1 MGGNH
6 ESEKLIAIDKY
17 SNIATA
23 LAVTK
28 GAAFYRNTQEKIS
41 RKHQPA
47 EAAGPNVHSS
57 DGFAAHNGF
66 LIIACRLL
74 KGGLCLHT

>member
-1 MGGNH
+1 MGSNH

-41 RKHQPA
+41 RKENTSQPKRP
-47 EAAGPNVHSS
+47 GLMSTVLMDSQ
-57 DGFAAHNGF
+57 
-66 LIIACRLL
+66 LIMDS
-74 KGGLCLHT
+74 

>member
-1 MGGNH
+1 MQLYVGSNH

-41 RKHQPA
+41 RKENTSQPKRP
-47 EAAGPNVHSS
+47 GLMSTVLMDSQ
-57 DGFAAHNGF
+57 
-66 LIIACRLL
+66 LIMDS
-74 KGGLCLHT
+74 

>member
-1 MGGNH
+1 MQLYVGGNH

-41 RKHQPA
+41 RKENTSQPKRP
-47 EAAGPNVHSS
+47 GLMSTVLMDSQ
-57 DGFAAHNGF
+57 
-66 LIIACRLL
+66 LIMDS
-74 KGGLCLHT
+74 

>member
-1 MGGNH
+1 MQLYVGGNH

-28 GAAFYRNTQEKIS
+28 GTAFYRNTQEKIS
-41 RKHQPA
+41 RKENTSQPKRP
-47 EAAGPNVHSS
+47 GLMSTVLMDSQ
-57 DGFAAHNGF
+57 
-66 LIIACRLL
+66 LIMDS
-74 KGGLCLHT
+74 